1 MLGGAAGGARSRPP
15 ADLQQGVS
23 RFPLYSLFPTQTSRQ
38 TVHKVSESV
47 VSRSLAL
54 GAPTPPPH
62 SPYSPLPL
70 DLLACSQRLLI
81 DKEGNKMEDGKLGK
95 ACLPELC
102 CPGDRSDGHVMQ
114 PLTIKTEQAKR
125 TCNTCL
131 TNSPKK
137 VVQAEGGCSRTNPVT
152 WLGVGQNVHVQVKRE
167 PHHMHMSE
175 LVAVKLEQASPGTKP
190 DQSMPAIP
198 ASLNN
203 GSIPVGIA
211 VARQRVGDAGLLA
224 ALSQKDNQRLH
235 DIGATSFG
243 FCSHTADAAQ
253 AAMTVGVANVLC
265 DERPAPL
272 AWPAPAPAPP
282 APLWQYPGE
291 PLPTHASLVVAR
303 QVRAADARRP
313 PAASPAAP
321 ALHYT
326 LGAAHLR
333 ALM

>member
-1 MLGGAAGGARSRPP
+1 MLCYLCA
-15 ADLQQGVS
+15 
-23 RFPLYSLFPTQTSRQ
+23 
-38 TVHKVSESV
+38 VSESV

-102 CPGDRSDGHVMQ
+102 CPGDRADGHVLQ

-167 PHHMHMSE
+167 PHHMHVSE

-190 DQSMPAIP
+190 DQPMPAIP

-235 DIGATSFG
+235 DIDKILPEPRDPGWRGPRECSPITGA
-243 FCSHTADAAQ
+243 
-253 AAMTVGVANVLC
+253 
-265 DERPAPL
+265 APL
-272 AWPAPAPAPP
+272 VQAVTI
-282 APLWQYPGE
+282 LSSFYLG
-291 PLPTHASLVVAR
+291 LTGGHLASDKPFSSAR
-303 QVRAADARRP
+303 VILGDQKLGGVTSRRRVTIRYECERDGARLECNGQTTPR
-313 PAASPAAP
+313 
-321 ALHYT
+321 
-326 LGAAHLR
+326 
-333 ALM
+333 